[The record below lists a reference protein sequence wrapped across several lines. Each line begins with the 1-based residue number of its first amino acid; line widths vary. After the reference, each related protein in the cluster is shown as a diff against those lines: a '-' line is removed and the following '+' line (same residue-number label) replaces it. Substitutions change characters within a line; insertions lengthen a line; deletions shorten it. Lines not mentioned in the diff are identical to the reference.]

1 MHVHSFLVCVKRVK
15 GKGRGVFALRDIAKG
30 TLIECVPV
38 VLMPL
43 VHIKGGIDN
52 SWLSKCAFVWRT
64 KEHVA
69 LPLGYGPIY
78 NHSYSPNADYF
89 WGSGLEMRYEA
100 IRDIKEGDE
109 ICINYN
115 GDPKDRTDVGFEVV

>member
-1 MHVHSFLVCVKRVK
+1 MHVHSFLICVKRVK
-15 GKGRGVFALRDIAKG
+15 GKGRGVFALRDVKRD

-38 VLMPL
+38 ILMP
-43 VHIKGGIDN
+43 VKHIVDGLEN
-52 SWLSKCAFVWRT
+52 PWLNKCAFLWRT

-69 LPLGYGPIY
+69 VPLGFGPIY
-78 NHSYSPNADYF
+78 NHSYSPNADYC
-89 WGSGLEMRYEA
+89 WGDGLEMHYYA

-115 GDPKDRTDVGFEVV
+115 G